1 MISTS
6 KTVNLFYYQNYFIT
20 EIDID
25 FFDIASIKQV
35 DTLDDKFEKT
45 TYIYILILELNKQF
59 LFESAVS
66 LYIGKI
72 LSIFLYPQI
81 SLCDFTDFN
90 LLRYQLHSIFVEY
103 LLFISMFMNL
113 VFCQLFIK
121 YFSKRF

>member
-6 KTVNLFYYQNYFIT
+6 KTVNLFYNQNYLIA
-20 EIDID
+20 EVDID
-25 FFDIASIKQV
+25 LLHIASIKQV
-35 DTLDDKFEKT
+35 NTLYDKFEKT
-45 TYIYILILELNKQF
+45 SYIYILVLELNKQF

-72 LSIFLYPQI
+72 LSIFLYSQI
-81 SLCDFTDFN
+81 SLCDFPDFN
-90 LLRYQLHSIFVEY
+90 LFGYQLHSIFVEY

-121 YFSKRF
+121 YFSKRL